1 MSKIVIIGAGAMGS
15 AFALPCLDNNH
26 DINIVGTHLENEFID
41 NLKKNNN
48 LHLGLNVQ
56 IPKEIKLFKFD
67 KFDEL
72 LKSNV
77 DLIVLG
83 ISSKGIEWVS
93 DQLSRIYKDSRT
105 PKLLMLTKGLSI
117 HNNHY
122 ELLVDKLERL
132 LTERKITNVNISA
145 VGGPCLAAGL
155 ANRVHSSVVIANKDI
170 HVAKQIAD
178 MLNTNYYH
186 TSHSDD
192 LNGVEVSAAIKNI
205 FSMAVG
211 AAKGL
216 CSQNISN
223 EVREKNYLNTASALV
238 KQSIYEME
246 IFVQHLKGKKETV
259 KGLAGLGD
267 LYVSSGGGRNAKM
280 GSYIGEGLTF
290 SEAKKTKMEKVTVEG
305 ADLALEIGS
314 KVNEDFSRRDLP
326 LMLGMINAI
335 INDKKL
341 ETRTFDLSTGDF
353 VMFPSSLFHRTTPFS
368 SSKKRVCFAFDLAP
382 DELIS

>member
-26 DINIVGTHLENEFID
+26 DINIVGTHLENDFID
-41 NLKKNNN
+41 NLKKNEY
-48 LHLGLNVQ
+48 LHPGLKTK
-56 IPKEIKLFKFD
+56 IPKEINIFRFE

-72 LKSNV
+72 LNSNV

-83 ISSKGIEWVS
+83 ISSKGIDWTAN
-93 DQLSRIYKDSRT
+93 QLSRLFNKNKL

-117 HNNHY
+117 YKNNY

-132 LTERKITNVNISA
+132 LSEKGIKEINISA

-170 HVAKQIAD
+170 YTAKKIAN

-186 TSHSDD
+186 TSYSDD

-216 CSQNISN
+216 CGKNISN
-223 EVREKNYLNTASALV
+223 EVREKNYLNTASALI
-238 KQSIYEME
+238 KQSIFEME
-246 IFVQHLKGKKETV
+246 IFVEHLKGKKETV

-280 GSYIGEGLTF
+280 GAYIGEGLTF

-305 ADLALEIGS
+305 AELAKEIAK
-314 KVNEDFSRRDLP
+314 KVNEDFNEKQLP

-335 INDKKL
+335 VEDKEL
-341 ETRTFDLSTGDF
+341 ELNWE
-353 VMFPSSLFHRTTPFS
+353 
-368 SSKKRVCFAFDLAP
+368 AFR
-382 DELIS
+382 

>member
-15 AFALPCLDNNH
+15 AFSLPCLDNNH
-26 DINIVGTHLENEFID
+26 DVNIVGTHLEKEFLD
-41 NLKKNNN
+41 NLKKKKN
-48 LHLGLNVQ
+48 LHPGLNTK
-56 IPKEIKLFKFD
+56 IPEEVKIFQFD

-72 LKSNV
+72 LNSNI

-83 ISSKGIEWVS
+83 ISSKGIEWAA
-93 DQLSRIYKDSRT
+93 DQLSKLYKEKKM

-117 HNNHY
+117 HNNNY

-132 LTERKITNVNISA
+132 LNTKGITETNISA
-145 VGGPCLAAGL
+145 IGGPCLAAGL
-155 ANRVHSSVVIANKDI
+155 ANRVHSSVVVANKDI
-170 HVAKQIAD
+170 KIAKKIAD

-186 TSHSDD
+186 TSFSDD

-216 CSQNISN
+216 CSNNISD
-223 EVREKNYLNTASALV
+223 EIREKNYLNTASALI

-246 IFVQHLKGKKETV
+246 IFVEHLKGKRETV

-280 GSYIGEGLTF
+280 GSYIGQGLTF
-290 SEAKKTKMEKVTVEG
+290 SEVKKTKMEKVTVEG
-305 ADLALEIGS
+305 ADLAKEIAK
-314 KVNEDFSRRDLP
+314 KVNADFDEKKLP

-335 INDKKL
+335 VEDKKL
-341 ETRTFDLSTGDF
+341 KFDWE
-353 VMFPSSLFHRTTPFS
+353 
-368 SSKKRVCFAFDLAP
+368 AFR
-382 DELIS
+382 

>member
-15 AFALPCLDNNH
+15 AFALPCSDNNH
-26 DINIVGTHLENEFID
+26 DVSIVGTHLENDFID
-41 NLKKNNN
+41 NLKKNDNF
-48 LHLGLNVQ
+48 HPGLNIKIDKNIKIQ
-56 IPKEIKLFKFD
+56 KFEKFSTLLNSEI
-67 KFDEL
+67 
-72 LKSNV
+72 

-93 DQLSRIYKDSRT
+93 EEMSKIFKDKQI
-105 PKLLMLTKGLSI
+105 PNILMLTKGLSI
-117 HNNHY
+117 HNNTY
-122 ELLVDKLERL
+122 ELLIDKLKRL
-132 LTERKITNVNISA
+132 MANKGILKLNVSA
-145 VGGPCLAAGL
+145 VGGPCLASGL

-170 HVAKQIAD
+170 KTAKKIAN

-186 TSHSDD
+186 TSFSDD

-216 CSQNISN
+216 CSKDASKD
-223 EVREKNYLNTASALV
+223 VREKNYLNTSSALI

-246 IFVQHLKGKKETV
+246 IFVEHLKGKKETV

-280 GSYIGEGLTF
+280 GSYIGDGLTF

-305 ADLALEIGS
+305 AELAKEIGK
-314 KVNEDFSRRDLP
+314 KVNEDFDEKKLP
-326 LMLGMINAI
+326 LMLAMINAI
-335 INDKKL
+335 VDDKKL
-341 ETRTFDLSTGDF
+341 ELNWE
-353 VMFPSSLFHRTTPFS
+353 
-368 SSKKRVCFAFDLAP
+368 AFR
-382 DELIS
+382 

>member
-26 DINIVGTHLENEFID
+26 DINIVGTHLEDDFID
-41 NLKKNNN
+41 NFEKND
-48 LHLGLNVQ
+48 HYHPGLNTKIPQQ
-56 IPKEIKLFKFD
+56 IKIFKFK
-67 KFDEL
+67 KFNEL
-72 LKSNV
+72 MKSNI
-77 DLIVLG
+77 DMIVLG

-93 DQLSRIYKDSRT
+93 DQLTKFYVDKKI
-105 PKLLMLTKGLSI
+105 PKILMLTKGLSI
-117 HNNHY
+117 YNNQY

-132 LTERKITNVNISA
+132 LNDRGVSNADISA

-155 ANRVHSSVVIANKDI
+155 ANRVHSSVVIANKNI
-170 HVAKQIAD
+170 QTAKKIAD

-186 TSHSDD
+186 TSHSND
-192 LNGVEVSAAIKNI
+192 LNGVEVAAAVKNI

-216 CSQNISN
+216 CSQNASDD
-223 EVREKNYLNTASALV
+223 VREKNYLNTASALI
-238 KQSIYEME
+238 KQSIHEME
-246 IFVQHLKGKKETV
+246 IFVEHLKGKKETV

-305 ADLALEIGS
+305 ADLAKEIAK
-314 KVNEDFSRRDLP
+314 KVNEDFDQKKLP
-326 LMLGMINAI
+326 LMLGMINSI
-335 INDKKL
+335 VEDKKL
-341 ETRTFDLSTGDF
+341 ELDWESFR
-353 VMFPSSLFHRTTPFS
+353 
-368 SSKKRVCFAFDLAP
+368 
-382 DELIS
+382 

>member
-15 AFALPCLDNNH
+15 AFSLPCLDNNH
-26 DINIVGTHLENEFID
+26 NVNIIGTHLEDNFIED
-41 NLKKNNN
+41 LKKNGNF
-48 LHLGLNVQ
+48 HPGLKTN
-56 IPKEIKLFKFD
+56 IPSKVNIFKFEKFDDLFKS
-67 KFDEL
+67 KI
-72 LKSNV
+72 
-77 DLIVLG
+77 DLVVLG
-83 ISSKGIEWVS
+83 ISSKGIEWVA
-93 DQLSRIYKDSRT
+93 DQLSRLFKEKEM
-105 PKLLMLTKGLSI
+105 PKLLILTKGLSI
-117 HNNHY
+117 HNGDY
-122 ELLVDKLERL
+122 ELLVDKLNRL
-132 LTERKITNVNISA
+132 LSERGISKVNISA

-170 HVAKQIAD
+170 HTAKKIAN

-186 TSHSDD
+186 TSYSDD

-216 CSQNISN
+216 CSPNASN
-223 EVREKNYLNTASALV
+223 EVKEKNYLNTASALI
-238 KQSIYEME
+238 KQSIHEME
-246 IFVQHLKGKKETV
+246 IFVEHLKGKKETV

-305 ADLALEIGS
+305 ADLAKEIAQ
-314 KVNEDFSRRDLP
+314 KVNKDFDEKTLP

-335 INDKKL
+335 VEDKKL
-341 ETRTFDLSTGDF
+341 EFNWEFFR
-353 VMFPSSLFHRTTPFS
+353 
-368 SSKKRVCFAFDLAP
+368 
-382 DELIS
+382 

>member
-15 AFALPCLDNNH
+15 AFALPCSDNNH
-26 DINIVGTHLENEFID
+26 DVSIVGTHLENDFID
-41 NLKKNNN
+41 NLKKNDNF
-48 LHLGLNVQ
+48 HPGLN
-56 IPKEIKLFKFD
+56 IKIDKNIKIHKFEKFSTLLNSEI
-67 KFDEL
+67 
-72 LKSNV
+72 

-93 DQLSRIYKDSRT
+93 EEMSKIFKDKQI
-105 PKLLMLTKGLSI
+105 PNILMLTKGLSI
-117 HNNHY
+117 HNNTY
-122 ELLVDKLERL
+122 ELLIDKLKRL
-132 LTERKITNVNISA
+132 MANKGILKLNVSA
-145 VGGPCLAAGL
+145 VGGPCLASGL

-170 HVAKQIAD
+170 KTAEKIAN

-186 TSHSDD
+186 TSFSDD

-216 CSQNISN
+216 CSKDVSKD
-223 EVREKNYLNTASALV
+223 VREKNYLNTSSALI

-246 IFVQHLKGKKETV
+246 IFVEHLKGKKETV

-280 GSYIGEGLTF
+280 GSYIGDGLTF

-305 ADLALEIGS
+305 ADLAKEIGK
-314 KVNEDFSRRDLP
+314 KVNEDFDEKKLP
-326 LMLGMINAI
+326 LMLAMINAI
-335 INDKKL
+335 VDDKKL
-341 ETRTFDLSTGDF
+341 NLNWE
-353 VMFPSSLFHRTTPFS
+353 
-368 SSKKRVCFAFDLAP
+368 AFR
-382 DELIS
+382 